1 MGQYTFSFGLC
12 EWKRNSGRSVDIQRM
27 QSFSRVQSK
36 TEMGGLKVL
45 RVKLFL
51 QSGRGALALAI
62 ISRQFE
68 MTKKLVEM
76 GFDVNQP
83 CGEVFYFC
91 VNVKTCSKGCL
102 GRLHFIALGYFRRK

>member
-1 MGQYTFSFGLC
+1 
-12 EWKRNSGRSVDIQRM
+12 M

-45 RVKLFL
+45 RVKLIFL

-62 ISRQFE
+62 LARQFE

-91 VNVKTCSKGCL
+91 VNVKTCSKRCL
-102 GRLHFIALGYFRRK
+102 GRLHFIALGCFKRK